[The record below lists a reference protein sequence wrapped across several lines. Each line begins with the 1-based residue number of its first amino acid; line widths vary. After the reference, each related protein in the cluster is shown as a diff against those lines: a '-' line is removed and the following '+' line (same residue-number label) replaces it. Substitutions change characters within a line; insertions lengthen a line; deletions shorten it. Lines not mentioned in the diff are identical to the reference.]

1 MKRLFAFLLVLVL
14 LTGTALAERLPDE
27 QLVTYYEDSVF
38 IGDSITRMFRN
49 YIVNVVKKDHPDY
62 FDDVKFYTA
71 YSYQLYSAS
80 TRVLPKE
87 KVALTYKGRDVTM
100 YDIVKA
106 LKPSKLFILAGV
118 NDKIG
123 DKIEKGMEYIERI
136 VSLVEKASP
145 KTQVYF
151 FSVTPT
157 TARVEEKRPGVQ
169 SRWNAYNVELE
180 KKCQELGAI
189 YIDIATGLKNEEG
202 FLDTKLS
209 HDYEYHLNDDGNAVW
224 LNTLLDFAQSEYE
237 AERWAPAE

>member
-1 MKRLFAFLLVLVL
+1 MKRLLAFLLVLIL
-14 LTGTALAERLPDE
+14 LTGSALADRLPDE
-27 QLVTYYEDSVF
+27 QLVTYFKDSVF

-49 YIVNVVKKDHPDY
+49 YIVNEVKKEHPDY
-62 FDDVKFYTA
+62 FDETKFYTA
-71 YSYQLYSAS
+71 YSFQLYSAAQ
-80 TRVLPKE
+80 RVLPKE

-106 LKPSKLFILAGV
+106 LKPDRLFILAGV

-123 DKIEKGMEYIERI
+123 DRIEKGMEYVEKI
-136 VSLVEKASP
+136 VALAKKASP

-157 TARVEEKRPGVQ
+157 TARVEEKRPGLQ

-180 KKCQELGAI
+180 KKCQELGVF
-189 YIDIATGLKNEEG
+189 YIDIATALKDEEG
-202 FLDTKLS
+202 FLNTELS
-209 HDYEYHLNDDGNAVW
+209 HDYEYHLNDAGNAIW

-237 AERWAPAE
+237 AGNWTPAE